1 MAFKSNI
8 LYLFLNHD
16 DLLLSGVF
24 KVSEQEQR
32 VPKHNF

>member
-1 MAFKSNI
+1 MAFKSKI

-16 DLLLSGVF
+16 YFLLSGVF
-24 KVSEQEQR
+24 KVLEQKQQ